1 MRLKLL
7 APGVSEDG
15 KLVFPFVD
23 QDDPEQAIITVVK
36 EVSSDYTEAEILTAK
51 TDAISEATTTAT
63 TNEENRTA
71 RERALAAITLL
82 GLGEEEIT

>member
-23 QDDPEQAIITVVK
+23 QDDLEQTIITVVK
-36 EVSSDYTEAEILTAK
+36 EVSTDYTEAEILTAK

-71 RERALAAITLL
+71 RERALAAITSL
-82 GLGEEEIT
+82 GLGEEEIA

>member
-23 QDDPEQAIITVVK
+23 QDDPEQVIITVVK
-36 EVSSDYTEAEILTAK
+36 EVSTDYTEAEILTAK
-51 TDAISEATTTAT
+51 TDAISEATTTAA

>member
-23 QDDPEQAIITVVK
+23 QDDPDEIIITVVK
-36 EVSSDYTEAEILTAK
+36 EVSTEYAETEILAAK
-51 TDAISEATTTAT
+51 TTAISEATTTAT
-63 TNEENRTA
+63 TNEENRTV
-71 RERALAAITLL
+71 RERALAAIAEI
-82 GLGEEEIT
+82 GLGEEEIV

>member
-23 QDDPEQAIITVVK
+23 QDDLEQTIITVVK
-36 EVSSDYTEAEILTAK
+36 EVSTDYTEAEILTAK
-51 TDAISEATTTAT
+51 TAAIGEATTTAT

-71 RERALAAITLL
+71 RERALAAITSL
-82 GLGEEEIT
+82 GLGEEEIA